1 MTHYATLGVDENA
14 TQDEIKKAYR
24 KLASQHH
31 PDKGGDT
38 KKFQDIQSAYDAI
51 SDESKRQ
58 QYDHERRNPGMGH
71 GGPHFTWHT
80 TGGGPDLNDIFRQFG
95 FGGNPFDHIHNV
107 HRQQQPRRNKDLRI
121 EIPLPLVTILEEQ
134 HKTLSVRTTTG
145 HEEIVNVKI
154 PRGVSTGTQI
164 KYPNL
169 GDNLFETLP
178 RGDLIVQFTVHNA
191 EGFMVNGVDLYTKL
205 NVNCLK
211 AVVGGEVELTGLNGN
226 TFVLTIPP
234 GSQPGTKFRIAR
246 QGLYEL
252 NSDRRGDLYAE
263 MHVIIPQNFSP
274 EQLETIRTLINTQ

>member
-1 MTHYATLGVDENA
+1 MNHYETLGIDEKAN
-14 TQDEIKKAYR
+14 TDEIKKAYR

-38 KKFQDIQSAYDAI
+38 KKFQEIQTAYDTL
-51 SDESKRQ
+51 SNDEKRQ
-58 QYDHERRNPGMGH
+58 RYDMERKGFGGHPGGA
-71 GGPHFTWHT
+71 HFTWHT

-95 FGGNPFDHIHNV
+95 FGGNPFGHMHG
-107 HRQQQPRRNKDLRI
+107 HHPQQQPRRNKDLRI
-121 EIPLPLVTILEEQ
+121 EIPIPLVSTLEEQ
-134 HKTLSVRTTTG
+134 SRTLSVKTTTG

-191 EGFMVNGVDLYTKL
+191 DGFFISGIDLYTKI
-205 NVNCLK
+205 NVNCLV
-211 AVVGGEVELTGLNGN
+211 AIVGGEVEINGLNGN

-234 GSQPGTKFRIAR
+234 GSQPGIKFRIAR

-274 EQLETIRTLINTQ
+274 ERLEMIRSLINTQ

>member
-1 MTHYATLGVDENA
+1 MNHYETLGINEKTNA
-14 TQDEIKKAYR
+14 DEIKKAYR

-38 KKFQDIQSAYDAI
+38 KKFQEIQTAYDTL
-51 SDESKRQ
+51 SNDEKRQ
-58 QYDHERRNPGMGH
+58 RYDMERQGFGGHPGGA
-71 GGPHFTWHT
+71 HFTWHT
-80 TGGGPDLNDIFRQFG
+80 TGGGPDLGDIFRQFG
-95 FGGNPFDHIHNV
+95 FPGSPFDHIHNA

-121 EIPLPLVTILEEQ
+121 EIPIPLVSTLEEQ
-134 HKTLSVRTTTG
+134 SRTLSVKTTTG

-191 EGFMVNGVDLYTKL
+191 DGFFVNGIDLYTKI
-205 NVNCLK
+205 NVNCLL
-211 AVVGGEVELTGLNGN
+211 AIVGGEIEINGLNGS

-234 GSQPGTKFRIAR
+234 GSQPGIKFRISR

-263 MHVIIPQNFSP
+263 MHVIIPQNLST
-274 EQLETIRTLINTQ
+274 EQLGTIQSLINKY

>member
-1 MTHYATLGVDENA
+1 MNHYETLGINEKTNA
-14 TQDEIKKAYR
+14 DEIKKAYR

-38 KKFQDIQSAYDAI
+38 KKFQEIQTAYDTL
-51 SDESKRQ
+51 SNDEKRQ
-58 QYDHERRNPGMGH
+58 RYDMERQGFGGHPGGA
-71 GGPHFTWHT
+71 HFTWHT
-80 TGGGPDLNDIFRQFG
+80 TGGGPDLGDIFRQFG
-95 FGGNPFDHIHNV
+95 FPGSPFDHIHNA
-107 HRQQQPRRNKDLRI
+107 HRQQQPRQNKDLRI
-121 EIPLPLVTILEEQ
+121 EIPIPLVSTLEEQ
-134 HKTLSVRTTTG
+134 SRTLSVKTTTG

-191 EGFMVNGVDLYTKL
+191 DGFFVNGIDLYTKI
-205 NVNCLK
+205 NVNCLL
-211 AVVGGEVELTGLNGN
+211 AIVGGEIEINGLNGS

-234 GSQPGTKFRIAR
+234 GSQPGIKFRISR

-263 MHVIIPQNFSP
+263 MHVIIPQNLST
-274 EQLETIRTLINTQ
+274 EQLGTIQSLINKY

>member
-1 MTHYATLGVDENA
+1 MNHYETLGINEKTNA
-14 TQDEIKKAYR
+14 DEIKKAYR

-38 KKFQDIQSAYDAI
+38 KKFQEIQTAYDTL
-51 SDESKRQ
+51 SNDEKRQ
-58 QYDHERRNPGMGH
+58 RYDMERQGFGGHPGGA
-71 GGPHFTWHT
+71 HFTWHT
-80 TGGGPDLNDIFRQFG
+80 TGGGPDLGDIFRQFG
-95 FGGNPFDHIHNV
+95 FPGSPFDHIHNA

-121 EIPLPLVTILEEQ
+121 EIPIPLVSTLEEQ
-134 HKTLSVRTTTG
+134 SRTLSVKTTTG

-191 EGFMVNGVDLYTKL
+191 DGFFVNGIDLYTKI
-205 NVNCLK
+205 NVNCLL
-211 AVVGGEVELTGLNGN
+211 AIVGGEIEINGLNGS

-234 GSQPGTKFRIAR
+234 GSQPGIKFRISR

-263 MHVIIPQNFSP
+263 MHVIIPQNLST
-274 EQLETIRTLINTQ
+274 EQLGTIRSLINKY

>member
-1 MTHYATLGVDENA
+1 MNHYETLGINEKTNA
-14 TQDEIKKAYR
+14 DEIKKEYR

-31 PDKGGDT
+31 PDKWGDT
-38 KKFQDIQSAYDAI
+38 KKFQEIQTAYDTL
-51 SDESKRQ
+51 SNDEKRQ
-58 QYDHERRNPGMGH
+58 RYDMERQGFGGHPGGA
-71 GGPHFTWHT
+71 HFTWHT
-80 TGGGPDLNDIFRQFG
+80 TGGGPDLGDIFRQFG
-95 FGGNPFDHIHNV
+95 FPGSPFDHIHNA

-121 EIPLPLVTILEEQ
+121 EIPIPLVSTLEEQ
-134 HKTLSVRTTTG
+134 SRTLSVKTTTG

-191 EGFMVNGVDLYTKL
+191 DGFFVNGIDLYTKI
-205 NVNCLK
+205 NVNCLL
-211 AVVGGEVELTGLNGN
+211 AIVGGEIEINGLNGS

-234 GSQPGTKFRIAR
+234 GSQPGIKFRISR

-263 MHVIIPQNFSP
+263 MHVIIPQNLST
-274 EQLETIRTLINTQ
+274 EQLGTIRSLINKY